1 VVEILAPQ
9 ALVLVRVVL
18 VVLELTEISELVLLL
33 ARRVRLVLVLLQ
45 VPTELVLPEVK
56 VELGFRLIVTT
67 LMPAPIYIII
77 FILPTVPLVLGTEAL
92 TELETQVLTVQQ
104 VITETLGP
112 MAPKVWQET
121 QVMLGMLVPMELEGR
136 ADQSF

>member
-9 ALVLVRVVL
+9 ALALVRVVL
-18 VVLELTEISELVLLL
+18 VVLEMTELSELVLLM
-33 ARRVRLVLVLLQ
+33 AQRERLVMVLQQ

-92 TELETQVLTVQQ
+92 TESGIQALTAQQ

-112 MAPKVWQET
+112 MALKVWQET
-121 QVMLGMLVPMELEGR
+121 QVMLGMLVPMELEGW
-136 ADQSF
+136 AGQSF

>member
-18 VVLELTEISELVLLL
+18 VVLEMTEISELVLVM
-33 ARRVRLVLVLLQ
+33 AMRVRLVLVLLQ
-45 VPTELVLPEVK
+45 VPTELVQLRARR
-56 VELGFRLIVTT
+56 ELGFRLIATT
-67 LMPAPIYIII
+67 LMLVPI
-77 FILPTVPLVLGTEAL
+77 FITTITLQVVTPLLETQGP
-92 TELETQVLTVQQ
+92 TELETQEITVQQ

-136 ADQSF
+136 AGQSF